1 MATPE
6 ADLTPERKAWLC
18 HVAFQSHM
26 YGHMGEA
33 LDACL
38 DALVVEVLA
47 YWVKHPDTAGELPV
61 GEVAYLNGLGIAE
74 RQFVRAQATS
84 LLRAA
89 TKASNLFNS

>member
-1 MATPE
+1 MP
-6 ADLTPERKAWLC
+6 DMTPERTAWLC

-26 YGHMGEA
+26 HCHMGEA

-47 YWVKHPDTAGELPV
+47 HWVKHPDTAGELPV
-61 GEVAYLNGLGIAE
+61 GTVAYLNGLGIAE

-84 LLRAA
+84 LLRGAV
-89 TKASNLFNS
+89 KASDNFNS